1 MLDRA
6 DVEIGASLTA
16 HDEELSASNKL
27 QGEEVVIKS
36 SLLFG
41 CQEEIRPA
49 SLNAWCYTTAFSH
62 NLSMLISL
70 FVVNFARH

>member
-41 CQEEIRPA
+41 CQGR
-49 SLNAWCYTTAFSH
+49 N
-62 NLSMLISL
+62 
-70 FVVNFARH
+70 

>member
-16 HDEELSASNKL
+16 HDEELPASNKL

-41 CQEEIRPA
+41 CQGR
-49 SLNAWCYTTAFSH
+49 N
-62 NLSMLISL
+62 
-70 FVVNFARH
+70 